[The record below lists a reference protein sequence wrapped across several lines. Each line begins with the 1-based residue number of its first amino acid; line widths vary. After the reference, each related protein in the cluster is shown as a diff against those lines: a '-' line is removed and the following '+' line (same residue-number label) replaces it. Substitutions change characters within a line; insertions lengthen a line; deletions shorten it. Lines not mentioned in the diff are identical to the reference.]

1 MAVAKSESHLPVIV
15 DPSQGCG
22 RADLV
27 PALCAGAVA
36 LGADGLIVEVHP
48 NPAEA
53 LSDGQQQ
60 VDFPRFAKLME
71 SLPPFLQAAGRP
83 GVRLGSAK
91 QT

>member
-1 MAVAKSESHLPVIV
+1 MAIAKRETHLPVIV

-36 LGADGLIVEVHP
+36 LGADGLIIEVHP

-60 VDFPRFAKLME
+60 VDFRAFEKLMG
-71 SLPPFLQAAGRP
+71 SIQPFLGVVGRTAAF
-83 GVRLGSAK
+83 
-91 QT
+91 